1 MKIRAF
7 ITLVFGLIFIFSPK
21 ISCAKQFNVDGFT
34 VEILW
39 KIKGE
44 KLIAWGDVEGGKS
57 CSQIN
62 LHIYFANRK
71 MDGGASV
78 KTNTPRGH
86 EPGDRSP
93 FQGEDDIYA
102 RDNKFDWFVDGIH
115 LDCL

>member
-1 MKIRAF
+1 MKAF
-7 ITLVFGLIFIFSPK
+7 ITPVLGFFLIFSPR
-21 ISCAKQFNVDGFT
+21 IGYAKQFNVDGFT

-39 KIKGE
+39 RVKGE
-44 KLIAWGDVEGGKS
+44 KLLVWGDVEGGKS

-78 KTNTPRGH
+78 ETNTPRRH
-86 EPGDRSP
+86 EPDNRSP
-93 FQGEDDIYA
+93 FQGEDDIYS
-102 RDNKFDWFVDGIH
+102 RDNKYDWFVEGIH